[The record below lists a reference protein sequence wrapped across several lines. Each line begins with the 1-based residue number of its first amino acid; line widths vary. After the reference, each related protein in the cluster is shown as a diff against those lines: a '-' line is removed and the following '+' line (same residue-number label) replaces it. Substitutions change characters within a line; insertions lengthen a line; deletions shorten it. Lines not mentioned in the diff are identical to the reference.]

1 MRPRLLPT
9 ALISLV
15 VSTAA
20 FLPASAQTGS
30 AARAGQKPVWPD
42 EGPAVWAPRPTVAA
56 ITANDLRTRLYAFAD
71 DSMMGRRIGELG
83 NFKGT
88 AYIAAEF
95 KRIGL
100 RPAGDGGTFFQNLPY
115 GPMGFDSAA
124 SRLQVAG
131 RSAAAGRDWI
141 PLTPSGANGLGG
153 TADLSG
159 VTAVFAGSWGDET
172 PLDPAVFRGKV
183 AVFAG
188 GPAAGF
194 RFGGGGRGGA
204 REVPSCDDVP
214 DRFGA
219 EAVIADEAA
228 RQAQAG
234 AAAQA
239 PRGRGGRGGAG
250 NTRDTRA
257 VDAGAVAI
265 LFVNLD
271 DSPGAA
277 AGAFSQRNTMRPDP
291 SAPGTPA
298 GASITG
304 ATAERIFGKPVYQLT
319 VGARGQAVSGH
330 WDYAWRMSE
339 SPARNVI
346 AILPGSD
353 PSKAGEYIL
362 ISAHNDH
369 NGINGNAVDHD
380 SLRAVNTVTRRQG
393 ANDPVCR
400 PNAAQQH
407 QIDSL
412 IARARSIRP
421 PRRDS
426 IMNGADDDGSGTV
439 IMLEVAERLAAEHP
453 ARSVI
458 FVSHEGEEGGMLGS
472 TWFTDHPTIPLASVA
487 AALNMDMEAKG
498 RTDQVKYGGPTS
510 IQILGARRLSVEF
523 GSVID
528 SVNAVRPV
536 VMAIDRSWDVPANPL
551 NRFCR
556 SDQVN
561 YVRHEVP
568 VAYFSTGYSED
579 YHQPTDEPQYADYD
593 HMARIGDFINDIT
606 MAIATRKDRPA
617 ISGADPSYPVCR

>member
-1 MRPRLLPT
+1 
-9 ALISLV
+9 V
-15 VSTAA
+15 
-20 FLPASAQTGS
+20 SAQTGS
-30 AARAGQKPVWPD
+30 AARAGQKAVWPD
-42 EGPAVWAPRPTVAA
+42 EGPPVWAPRPTVAD
-56 ITANDLRTRLYAFAD
+56 ITPNDLRTRLYAFAD

-95 KRIGL
+95 ERIGL
-100 RPAGDGGTFFQNLPY
+100 RPAGDGGTFFQNLAY

-124 SRLQVAG
+124 SRLQVSG

-141 PLTPSGANGLGG
+141 PLAPSGATGLGG
-153 TADLSG
+153 TANLSG
-159 VTAVFAGSWGDET
+159 VPAVFAGQWGDET

-183 AVFAG
+183 AVYVG
-188 GPAAGF
+188 GPAAGGF
-194 RFGGGGRGGA
+194 RFRGSRGGT
-204 REVPSCDDVP
+204 REVPSCDDLP

-219 EAVIADEAA
+219 EAVIADEAQ
-228 RQAQAG
+228 RAQETSG
-234 AAAQA
+234 AQVS
-239 PRGRGGRGGAG
+239 RGRGGAAGAG
-250 NTRDTRA
+250 FTRDTRA

-277 AGAFSQRNTMRPDP
+277 AGAFAQRNTMRPDP
-291 SAPGTPA
+291 MASGTPA
-298 GASITG
+298 GASITR
-304 ATAERIFGKPVYQLT
+304 ATAERIFGRAVDQLT
-319 VGARGQAVSGH
+319 VGTQGRSVSGH
-330 WDYAWRMSE
+330 WDYAWKMAE
-339 SPARNVI
+339 YPARNVVG
-346 AILPGSD
+346 ILPGSD

-369 NGINGNAVDHD
+369 VGVNNNPVDHD
-380 SLRAVNTVTRRQG
+380 SLRAVNRITRRQG

-400 PNAAQQH
+400 PNATQQH

-421 PRRDS
+421 PRMDS

-439 IMLEVAERLAAEHP
+439 IMVEVAERLAASRP

-458 FVSHEGEEGGMLGS
+458 FVSHQGEESGMLGS
-472 TWFTDHPTIPLASVA
+472 RWFTDHPTIPLDQVA

-561 YVRHEVP
+561 YVRHDVP

-593 HMARIGDFINDIT
+593 HMAKIGDFIHDIT
-606 MAIATRKDRPA
+606 MALATRKDRPA
-617 ISGADPSYPVCR
+617 ISGPDPNYPQCR